1 LESQTVLTPENV
13 DQVNH
18 LALSWDLPNLTEN
31 NRRLLGQQILH
42 HGVIVRRE
50 RQMAQLRKGLK
61 DTRVLQMLKERPELA
76 SALFP
81 RSAEAELEPE
91 SNMLLYWEQE
101 RTRPFPGPL
110 FKKQDNPGTYYL
122 DQGFRHSVSL
132 VCIQSTAPAPLPS
145 NASLPATD
153 PLPSNA
159 PLPTVTETFLKD
171 HTLFLID
178 LMRLQLEAEGRGP
191 PRSLQDLSQR
201 LKLARNS
208 KKLLWEEIAGKLT
221 DHFKCTFPPDKV
233 ARKWNTLVEAY
244 KKVKDHNSST
254 GRGPGK
260 FQFYTEMD
268 DLMGGHHDIVF
279 PVVGTAMGLDVRRP
293 GALQVSVS
301 APDAPPSSST
311 SAVAPAQS
319 GTPSPPPSSR
329 GAPRTATTM
338 PPANTPRRPRKR
350 QREEDPF
357 LRESEA
363 ASQAAAQKR
372 HAETLAQMKEAQEGL
387 QSMLG
392 QMVEKM

>member
-1 LESQTVLTPENV
+1 
-13 DQVNH
+13 
-18 LALSWDLPNLTEN
+18 
-31 NRRLLGQQILH
+31 
-42 HGVIVRRE
+42 
-50 RQMAQLRKGLK
+50 
-61 DTRVLQMLKERPELA
+61 
-76 SALFP
+76 
-81 RSAEAELEPE
+81 
-91 SNMLLYWEQE
+91 
-101 RTRPFPGPL
+101 
-110 FKKQDNPGTYYL
+110 
-122 DQGFRHSVSL
+122 
-132 VCIQSTAPAPLPS
+132 
-145 NASLPATD
+145 
-153 PLPSNA
+153 
-159 PLPTVTETFLKD
+159 
-171 HTLFLID
+171 
-178 LMRLQLEAEGRGP
+178 MRLKLEAEGRGP

-221 DHFKCTFPPDKV
+221 DHFKHTFPPDKV

-244 KKVKDHNSST
+244 KKVKVHNLST

-268 DLMGGHHDIVF
+268 DLMGCHHNIVF

-301 APDAPPSSST
+301 APDASPSSST
-311 SAVAPAQS
+311 SAPSPAQS

-350 QREEDPF
+350 QREEDLLAF

-363 ASQAAAQKR
+363 ASQAAAHKR

-387 QSMLG
+387 QSLFG

>member
-1 LESQTVLTPENV
+1 
-13 DQVNH
+13 
-18 LALSWDLPNLTEN
+18 
-31 NRRLLGQQILH
+31 
-42 HGVIVRRE
+42 
-50 RQMAQLRKGLK
+50 
-61 DTRVLQMLKERPELA
+61 
-76 SALFP
+76 
-81 RSAEAELEPE
+81 
-91 SNMLLYWEQE
+91 MLLYWEQE

-110 FKKQDNPGTYYL
+110 FQKEDNPGTYYL
-122 DQGFRHSVSL
+122 DQGLRHSVSL

-171 HTLFLID
+171 HTLYLID

-233 ARKWNTLVEAY
+233 ARKWSTLVEAY

-260 FQFYTEMD
+260 FQFYSKMD

-293 GALQVSVS
+293 GALQALQVSVS
-301 APDAPPSSST
+301 APDASPSSST

-319 GTPSPPPSSR
+319 GTPSPPPSSG

-338 PPANTPRRPRKR
+338 PPADTPRRPRKR
-350 QREEDPF
+350 QREEDLLTF

-387 QSMLG
+387 QSLLG

>member
-1 LESQTVLTPENV
+1 MSF
-13 DQVNH
+13 
-18 LALSWDLPNLTEN
+18 LSD
-31 NRRLLGQQILH
+31 
-42 HGVIVRRE
+42 
-50 RQMAQLRKGLK
+50 
-61 DTRVLQMLKERPELA
+61 
-76 SALFP
+76 S
-81 RSAEAELEPE
+81 
-91 SNMLLYWEQE
+91 
-101 RTRPFPGPL
+101 
-110 FKKQDNPGTYYL
+110 
-122 DQGFRHSVSL
+122 
-132 VCIQSTAPAPLPS
+132 APAPLPS

-159 PLPTVTETFLKD
+159 PLPTVTETFLKN

-178 LMRLQLEAEGRGP
+178 LMRLQLEEEGRGP

-201 LKLARNS
+201 LKPARNS

-244 KKVKDHNSST
+244 NKVKDHNLST
-254 GRGPGK
+254 RRGPGK

-293 GALQVSVS
+293 GALQALQVSVS
-301 APDAPPSSST
+301 APDAPDASPSSST

-319 GTPSPPPSSR
+319 GTPSPPPSSH

-338 PPANTPRRPRKR
+338 PPTNTPRRPRKR
-350 QREEDPF
+350 QREEDLLTF

-387 QSMLG
+387 QSLLG
-392 QMVEKM
+392 QMVAKM

>member
-1 LESQTVLTPENV
+1 
-13 DQVNH
+13 
-18 LALSWDLPNLTEN
+18 
-31 NRRLLGQQILH
+31 
-42 HGVIVRRE
+42 
-50 RQMAQLRKGLK
+50 
-61 DTRVLQMLKERPELA
+61 
-76 SALFP
+76 
-81 RSAEAELEPE
+81 
-91 SNMLLYWEQE
+91 
-101 RTRPFPGPL
+101 
-110 FKKQDNPGTYYL
+110 
-122 DQGFRHSVSL
+122 
-132 VCIQSTAPAPLPS
+132 
-145 NASLPATD
+145 
-153 PLPSNA
+153 
-159 PLPTVTETFLKD
+159 
-171 HTLFLID
+171 
-178 LMRLQLEAEGRGP
+178 MRLQLEAEGRGP

-293 GALQVSVS
+293 
-301 APDAPPSSST
+301 
-311 SAVAPAQS
+311 
-319 GTPSPPPSSR
+319 
-329 GAPRTATTM
+329 ATTM

>member
-1 LESQTVLTPENV
+1 
-13 DQVNH
+13 
-18 LALSWDLPNLTEN
+18 
-31 NRRLLGQQILH
+31 
-42 HGVIVRRE
+42 
-50 RQMAQLRKGLK
+50 
-61 DTRVLQMLKERPELA
+61 ML
-76 SALFP
+76 
-81 RSAEAELEPE
+81 
-91 SNMLLYWEQE
+91 MYWEQE

-110 FKKQDNPGTYYL
+110 FQKQDNPGTCYL
-122 DQGFRHSVSL
+122 DQGLRHSVSL
-132 VCIQSTAPAPLPS
+132 VCIQSTAPAP
-145 NASLPATD
+145 LPATD

-171 HTLFLID
+171 HTLYLID
-178 LMRLQLEAEGRGP
+178 IMRLQLEAEGRGP

-221 DHFKCTFPPDKV
+221 DHFKCTFAPDKV

-260 FQFYTEMD
+260 FLFFSEMD

-293 GALQVSVS
+293 GALQALQVSVS
-301 APDAPPSSST
+301 APDASPSSST

-350 QREEDPF
+350 QREEDLLTF

-387 QSMLG
+387 QSLLG
-392 QMVEKM
+392 QMVAKM